1 SRRTDLP
8 PGGTHPRRSGGARLP
23 LTEIDPV
30 SVRIHGVTP
39 STFFFRHDL
48 SGIPQPLHAP
58 SHDAFFWSPSMSDRP
73 PVLDPSPTDQTPRS
87 PVRTPVPPTP
97 APPTDPPASDPT
109 IRPPTPPA
117 ANERASRRA
126 RSSRRPTSSCC

>member
-58 SHDAFFWSPSMSDRP
+58 FHDAFFLSPFMSYCP
-73 PVLDPSPTDQTPRS
+73 SVLDSSLTHDTHKNSAHPTLHRTAYTPSL
-87 PVRTPVPPTP
+87 
-97 APPTDPPASDPT
+97 
-109 IRPPTPPA
+109 
-117 ANERASRRA
+117 
-126 RSSRRPTSSCC
+126 